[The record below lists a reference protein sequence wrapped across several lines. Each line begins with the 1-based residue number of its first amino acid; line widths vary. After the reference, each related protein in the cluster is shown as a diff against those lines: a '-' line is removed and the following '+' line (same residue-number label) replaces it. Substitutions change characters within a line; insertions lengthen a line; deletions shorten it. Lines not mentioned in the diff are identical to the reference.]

1 MIAES
6 SPAASAVAAKSAPD
20 QDLASGAPGAL
31 ARPVP
36 APAPASASEPLRSAM
51 VFTRDREAE
60 GVIRQC
66 LSNLIPSAEFING
79 TVDEA
84 IAQLAQRSSP
94 RLLIVD
100 VTGVADPVA
109 QIRTLSE
116 VCEPGT
122 GVIVIGDL
130 NDIRLYRDLKQA
142 GVVEYYFKPL
152 VTTLVTR
159 TASGILTGST
169 EQRGSSTGKLI
180 VTIGVRGG
188 VGATTIA
195 ATAAWHLAEMHKRRV
210 ALLDL
215 DLYFGDAALQLDSE
229 PTHALCEAL
238 EHPERVD
245 DLFLDRATIHVTE
258 RLSLLS
264 SLENF
269 SNLAPPAENS
279 VLSLLAKLMRRYR
292 YVFVDMPA
300 DLVPRLLRVLHLPGL
315 CLLVSNASLVAAR
328 DLVRWRAIVGP
339 SSAERQVLH
348 ILNKNGADGGLP
360 PAEFLRA
367 AGEAPDI
374 TIPYDQ
380 QIGISSNLGVKSVLQ
395 CATMQRGLAPLFSL
409 IAGEPAA
416 AHQSAI
422 ERVMSRILHRP

>member
-1 MIAES
+1 MQG
-6 SPAASAVAAKSAPD
+6 AVALSSSMA
-20 QDLASGAPGAL
+20 QAPG
-31 ARPVP
+31 P
-36 APAPASASEPLRSAM
+36 ASEPLRSAM
-51 VFTRDREAE
+51 VFTRDRDAE

-66 LSNLIPSAEFING
+66 LSNLIPSAEFFNG
-79 TVDEA
+79 TVDAA
-84 IAQLAQRSSP
+84 IEQLEQRASP

-100 VTGVADPVA
+100 VTGVADPAA
-109 QIRTLSE
+109 QVKKLSE

-152 VTTLVTR
+152 VSTLVTR
-159 TASGILTGST
+159 TASGILTGSV
-169 EQRGSSTGKLI
+169 EQRGSSAGKLI
-180 VTIGVRGG
+180 VMIGVRGG

-195 ATAAWHLAEMHKRRV
+195 TSAAWHLAEMHQRRV
-210 ALLDL
+210 VLLDL
-215 DLYFGDAALQLDSE
+215 DLYFGDAALQLDAV

-245 DLFLDRATIHVTE
+245 DLFLERATIHVTE

-269 SNLAPPAENS
+269 SNLALPAEDS
-279 VLSLLAKLMRRYR
+279 VLSLLTKLMRRYR

-328 DLVRWRAIVGP
+328 DLVRWRVMVGP

-367 AGEAPDI
+367 SGEAPDI

-380 QIGISSNLGVKSVLQ
+380 QIGISSSLGVKSVLQ

-416 AHQSAI
+416 AQRSVV
-422 ERVMSRILHRP
+422 ERMLSRILHRP